1 MIDTI
6 CYVNGEL
13 VAKSKA
19 MISIYDSGFQH
30 GDGVYEGI
38 RVYNRRVFM
47 LDEHIK
53 RLFES
58 CKTLDIKLHVTP
70 AEMKEIVLKTLRAN
84 DSTENVHMR
93 LQVTRGLKSVTGMN
107 PKLNISNPSIVL
119 CVDYKPPVWNKAG
132 VNLITASIRRCSPDL
147 LDTKIHS
154 CNQLGQIMACIEG
167 NRQNADEPIMLDING
182 FVAETAGTTMFMVKD
197 GVLLTPTPNYILP
210 GLTRTLVMKMVTEAG
225 RRVVERDL
233 SVGEFYNADEVFIT
247 GTQGEITPVA
257 EIDGR
262 KVGVALPG
270 PFTKWIAEQYQI
282 LVSTTGVPID

>member
-1 MIDTI
+1 MEDTI

-13 VAKSKA
+13 VEKSKA

-53 RLFES
+53 RLYES
-58 CKTLDIKLHVTP
+58 CKTIDIKLHVSP
-70 AEMKEIVLKTLRAN
+70 EQMREIVLKTLRAN
-84 DSTENVHMR
+84 TTTENVHMR
-93 LQVTRGLKSVTGMN
+93 LQVTRGLKKITGMN

-119 CVDYKPPVWNKAG
+119 CVDYKPPVWNKDG
-132 VNLITASIRRCSPDL
+132 VKLITASLRRYPPNL
-147 LDTKIHS
+147 LDPKIHS
-154 CNQLGQIMACIEG
+154 CNQLNQIMACIES

-197 GVLLTPTPNYILP
+197 DTLYTPTTNYILP
-210 GLTRTLVMKMVTEAG
+210 GITRELVMKMTQEAD
-225 RRVVERDL
+225 RKVVERDI

-262 KVGVALPG
+262 KVGSSLPG
-270 PFTKWIAEQYQI
+270 PFTAWISDKYFDF
-282 LVSTTGVPID
+282 VSKTGVPID